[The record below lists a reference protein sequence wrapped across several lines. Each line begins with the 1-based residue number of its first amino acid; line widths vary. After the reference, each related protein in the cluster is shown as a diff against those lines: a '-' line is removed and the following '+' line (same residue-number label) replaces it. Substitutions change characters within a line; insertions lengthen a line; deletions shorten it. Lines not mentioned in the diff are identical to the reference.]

1 MRLTIH
7 DLAGREVR
15 RLVDVRLPAG
25 RHTSPWD
32 GRDKAGQAL
41 PAGTYLARLQAG
53 DRVETEKL
61 SLVK

>member
-1 MRLTIH
+1 
-7 DLAGREVR
+7 
-15 RLVDVRLPAG
+15 LPAG

-32 GRDKAGQAL
+32 GCDRAGHAL

-53 DRVETEKL
+53 DRVETRKL